1 MDSVP
6 AFLGL
11 DGFIP
16 FPTRY
21 QGLMRPCRY
30 STLVLTV
37 GTIYNYYWLTR
48 YSIHLCVTME
58 QTYYS
63 HNTMTQNTELAS

>member
-21 QGLMRPCRY
+21 

-37 GTIYNYYWLTR
+37 GTIILIYNYYWLTR
-48 YSIHLCVTME
+48 YSIHLCVTIE

-63 HNTMTQNTELAS
+63 HNTVTLNTELAS

>member
-16 FPTRY
+16 FPTRNY
-21 QGLMRPCRY
+21 
-30 STLVLTV
+30 TLVLTV
-37 GTIYNYYWLTR
+37 GTIILLYNYYWLTR
-48 YSIHLCVTME
+48 YSIHLCVTIE

-63 HNTMTQNTELAS
+63 HNTVTLNTELAS